1 MAYAITRTCC
11 NDASCVSVC
20 PVNCIHPTPDEP
32 EFGTTDML
40 YIDPAACI
48 DCGACADAC
57 PVDAVFPVDRLRG
70 PDTVF
75 GDLNRDWYR
84 DHPNDHA
91 WRAPTFPRSLPG
103 GIGTLRVAIVGTGPS
118 AGYTAQEL
126 LRSTGAEIT
135 MIDRLPVTGG
145 LLRHGVAPDHQSTKR
160 IADSFAGVFHDPR
173 LRMHLNVDIGT
184 DLTHEELAAHHH
196 AVVYAVGAAAD
207 RRLGIPGED
216 LPGSLPA
223 TTFVGWYNAQPTVPA
238 DAVELSGPGAE
249 RVVVIGNGNVAVDI
263 ARILLT
269 DPDRLATTDIADH
282 ALAALRRSRVREVV
296 LLARRGPAEAAWTK
310 AEFLALRQLPGVEV
324 VVEDHPE
331 VRAAIE
337 AATRAIAAPAD
348 GTEDGA
354 AAAPTAGT
362 AAAPTASDA
371 RAALLAGLPLVPFDG
386 GAGPAPGRRIVLRFL
401 SAPTALTAFTP
412 PGEPGEPG
420 EPGGPSASTGG
431 GRVTGLTVAR
441 TTLAG
446 GRAAEPTGEADTLL
460 AGLVVRS
467 IGHRG
472 VPVPGLPFDERAA
485 TVAHRGG
492 RVVDP
497 ATGRPLPGTYVV
509 GWAKRGPSGGIGA
522 NRACARETVDALLDD
537 AAAHALAAPAASR
550 ADFDRLVRHRRP
562 DAVGLKG
569 LRAVERAERARG
581 EAEGRP
587 RVKLATVPALL
598 AAARRR

>member
-1 MAYAITRTCC
+1 MAYAITQTCC

-40 YIDPAACI
+40 YIDPRACI

-75 GDLNRDWYR
+75 GDLNRDWFR

-91 WRAPTFPRSLPG
+91 WGAPSFPRSLPG
-103 GIGTLRVAIVGTGPS
+103 ELGALRIAVVGTGPS

-126 LRSTGAEIT
+126 LRSTSAEIT

-160 IADSFAGVFHDPR
+160 IAESFASVFHDPR
-173 LRMHLNVDIGT
+173 LRMHLNVEIGT
-184 DLTHEELAAHHH
+184 DVTHQELAAHHH

-223 TTFVGWYNAQPTVPA
+223 TAFVGWYNAEPTVPA
-238 DAVELSGPGAE
+238 DAVELSAE
-249 RVVVIGNGNVAVDI
+249 RVVVVGNGNVAVDI

-269 DPDRLATTDIADH
+269 DPDRLAATDIADH

-296 LLARRGPAEAAWTK
+296 LLARRGPGQAAWTR

-337 AATRAIAAPAD
+337 AAVSRTQSQAGP
-348 GTEDGA
+348 GTQ
-354 AAAPTAGT
+354 AG
-362 AAAPTASDA
+362 PES
-371 RAALLAGLPLVPFDG
+371 RAALLAGLPLVPYDG
-386 GAGPAPGRRIVLRFL
+386 AAEPGPGRRIVLRFL
-401 SAPTALTAFTP
+401 SAPVELSGDGRVEALTV
-412 PGEPGEPG
+412 E
-420 EPGGPSASTGG
+420 
-431 GRVTGLTVAR
+431 R
-441 TTLAG
+441 TTLAAD
-446 GRAAEPTGEADTLL
+446 GRVEGTGAEDVLR

-472 VPVPGLPFDERAA
+472 VPLPGLPFDERAG
-485 TVAHRGG
+485 TVAHRDG

-537 AAAHALAAPAASR
+537 AAARTLPVPGPGR
-550 ADFDRLVRHRRP
+550 KDFERLVRRRRP
-562 DAVGLKG
+562 DVVGLRE
-569 LRAVERAERARG
+569 LRAVDRAERERG

-587 RVKLATVPALL
+587 RVKLATVPELL
-598 AAARRR
+598 AAGRRR

>member
-1 MAYAITRTCC
+1 MAYAITRNCC

-40 YIDPAACI
+40 YIDPVACI

-57 PVDAVFPVDRLRG
+57 PVDAIFPVDRLRG
-70 PDTVF
+70 PDTAF
-75 GDLNRDWYR
+75 GPINRDWFR
-84 DHPNDHA
+84 DHPSDHA
-91 WRAPTFPRSLPG
+91 WGAPSFPRSLPG
-103 GIGTLRVAIVGTGPS
+103 GAGDAGPLRVAIVGTGPS

-160 IADSFAGVFHDPR
+160 IAESFANVFHDPR
-173 LRMHLNVDIGT
+173 LRMHLNVEVGT
-184 DLTHEELAAHHH
+184 DVTHEELAAHHH

-207 RRLGIPGED
+207 RRLDIPGED

-223 TTFVGWYNAQPTVPA
+223 TTFVRWYNAEPTVPA
-238 DAVELSGPGAE
+238 GAVRLDAE
-249 RVVVIGNGNVAVDI
+249 RVAVIGTGNVAVDI

-269 DPDRLATTDIADH
+269 DPDRLAGTDIADH
-282 ALAALRRSRVREVV
+282 ALAALRGGRVREVV
-296 LLARRGPAEAAWTK
+296 LLARRGPEQAAWTR
-310 AEFLALRQLPGVEV
+310 AEFLALRELPGVEL
-324 VVEDHPE
+324 VVEDHPR
-331 VRAAIE
+331 VRAVIE
-337 AATRAIAAPAD
+337 SAAP
-348 GTEDGA
+348 G
-354 AAAPTAGT
+354 
-362 AAAPTASDA
+362 S
-371 RAALLAGLPLVPFDG
+371 RAALLAGLPFVPY
-386 GAGPAPGRRIVLRFL
+386 GADAEPAAGRRIVLRFL
-401 SAPTALTAFTP
+401 SAPVELVAGAD
-412 PGEPGEPG
+412 
-420 EPGGPSASTGG
+420 
-431 GRVTGLTVAR
+431 GRVAGVTVERTAPADGVGDGRGEGAGEGTGDGRGEAAPGDGPVGPVAGTGER
-441 TTLAG
+441 ETLA
-446 GRAAEPTGEADTLL
+446 

-472 VPVPGLPFDERAA
+472 VPVPGLPFDEAAA
-485 TVAHRGG
+485 TVAHEGG

-497 ATGRPLPGTYVV
+497 ATGRPLPGAYVV

-537 AAAHALAAPAASR
+537 AGARALSTPAGSR
-550 ADFDRLVRHRRP
+550 RDFEKLVRTRRP
-562 DAVGLKG
+562 DAVGLRE

-587 RVKLATVPALL
+587 RVKLATVPELL
-598 AAARRR
+598 AAGRRR

>member
-1 MAYAITRTCC
+1 MAYAITQTCC

-40 YIDPAACI
+40 YIDPQACI

-75 GDLNRDWYR
+75 GDLNRDWFR
-84 DHPNDHA
+84 DHPSDHA
-91 WRAPTFPRSLPG
+91 WGAPSFPRSLPG
-103 GIGTLRVAIVGTGPS
+103 EVGTLRIAVVGTGPS

-126 LRSTGAEIT
+126 LRTTSAEVT

-160 IADSFAGVFHDPR
+160 IGESFAGVFHDPR
-173 LRMHLNVDIGT
+173 LRMHLNVEIGT
-184 DLTHEELAAHHH
+184 DVSHRELAAHHH

-223 TTFVGWYNAQPTVPA
+223 TAFVGWYNAEPTVPA
-238 DAVELSGPGAE
+238 DAVELSAE
-249 RVVVIGNGNVAVDI
+249 RVVVVGNGNVAVDI

-269 DPDRLATTDIADH
+269 DPDRLAATDIADH

-296 LLARRGPAEAAWTK
+296 LLARRGPEQAAWTR

-324 VVEDHPE
+324 VVADHPE
-331 VRAAIE
+331 VRVAIE
-337 AATRAIAAPAD
+337 AAGGSSGAGAGA
-348 GTEDGA
+348 GTGA
-354 AAAPTAGT
+354 AAGAG
-362 AAAPTASDA
+362 
-371 RAALLAGLPLVPFDG
+371 AALLAGLPLVPYDG
-386 GAGPAPGRRIVLRFL
+386 AAEPGPGRRIVLRFL
-401 SAPTALTAFTP
+401 SAPVELSGDGRVEALTV
-412 PGEPGEPG
+412 E
-420 EPGGPSASTGG
+420 
-431 GRVTGLTVAR
+431 R
-441 TTLAG
+441 TTLAAD
-446 GRAAEPTGEADTLL
+446 GRVEGTGARDVLR

-472 VPVPGLPFDERAA
+472 VPLPGLPFDERTG
-485 TVAHRGG
+485 TVAHRAG

-497 ATGRPLPGTYVV
+497 ETGRPLPGTYVV

-537 AAAHALAAPAASR
+537 ATARALPVPT
-550 ADFDRLVRHRRP
+550 ADRRDFERLVRRRRP
-562 DAVGLKG
+562 DAVGLRE
-569 LRAVERAERARG
+569 LRAVDRAERERG
-581 EAEGRP
+581 ESEGRP
-587 RVKLATVPALL
+587 RVKLATVPELL
-598 AAARRR
+598 AAGRRR

>member
-1 MAYAITRTCC
+1 MAYAITQTCC

-40 YIDPAACI
+40 YIDPRACI

-75 GDLNRDWYR
+75 GDLNRDWFR
-84 DHPNDHA
+84 DHPSDHA
-91 WRAPTFPRSLPG
+91 WGAPSFPRSLPG
-103 GIGTLRVAIVGTGPS
+103 GLGTLRIAVVGTGPS

-126 LRSTGAEIT
+126 LRSTSAEIT

-160 IADSFAGVFHDPR
+160 IVESFASVFHDPR
-173 LRMHLNVDIGT
+173 LRMHLNVEIGT
-184 DLTHEELAAHHH
+184 DVSHQELAAHHH

-223 TTFVGWYNAQPTVPA
+223 TTFVGWYNAEPTVPA
-238 DAVELSGPGAE
+238 EAVELSAAE
-249 RVVVIGNGNVAVDI
+249 RVVVVGNGNVAVDI

-269 DPDRLATTDIADH
+269 DPDRLAATDIADH
-282 ALAALRRSRVREVV
+282 ALAALRRGRVREVV
-296 LLARRGPAEAAWTK
+296 LLARRGPEQAAWTR
-310 AEFLALRQLPGVEV
+310 AEFVALRQLPGVEV
-324 VVEDHPE
+324 VVADDPQ

-337 AATRAIAAPAD
+337 
-348 GTEDGA
+348 
-354 AAAPTAGT
+354 TAGVESGT
-362 AAAPTASDA
+362 GAGAGVPGSGSG
-371 RAALLAGLPLVPFDG
+371 AALLAGLPLVPYDG
-386 GAGPAPGRRIVLRFL
+386 AAAPAPGRRIVLRFL
-401 SAPTALTAFTP
+401 SAPVELS
-412 PGEPGEPG
+412 GN
-420 EPGGPSASTGG
+420 
-431 GRVTGLTVAR
+431 GRVEGLTVER
-441 TTLAG
+441 TTLAAD
-446 GRAAEPTGEADTLL
+446 GRVEGTGERDVLR

-467 IGHRG
+467 IGHRA
-472 VPVPGLPFDERAA
+472 VPLPGLPFDERAG
-485 TVAHRGG
+485 TVAHRAG

-537 AAAHALAAPAASR
+537 ATARVLPVPE
-550 ADFDRLVRHRRP
+550 ADRRDFERLVRRRRP
-562 DAVGLKG
+562 DAVGLRE
-569 LRAVERAERARG
+569 LRAVDRAERERG
-581 EAEGRP
+581 ESEGRP
-587 RVKLATVPALL
+587 RVKLATVPELL
-598 AAARRR
+598 AAGRRR

>member
-1 MAYAITRTCC
+1 MAYAITQTCC

-40 YIDPAACI
+40 YIDPRACI

-75 GDLNRDWYR
+75 GDLNRDWFR

-91 WRAPTFPRSLPG
+91 WGAPSFPRSLPAEL
-103 GIGTLRVAIVGTGPS
+103 GTLRIAVVGTGPA

-126 LRSTGAEIT
+126 LRCTSAELT

-160 IADSFAGVFHDPR
+160 IAESFASVFHDPR
-173 LRMHLNVDIGT
+173 LRMHLNLEVGT
-184 DLTHEELAAHHH
+184 DISHAELAAHHH

-223 TTFVGWYNAQPTVPA
+223 TAFVGWYNADPTVPG
-238 DAVELSGPGAE
+238 DAVELSAE
-249 RVVVIGNGNVAVDI
+249 RVVVVGNGNVAVDI

-269 DPDRLATTDIADH
+269 DPDRLAATDIADH

-296 LLARRGPAEAAWTK
+296 LLARRGPDQAAWTGP
-310 AEFLALRQLPGVEV
+310 EFLALRRLPGVELV
-324 VVEDHPE
+324 IEDHPQ

-337 AATRAIAAPAD
+337 TAAPD
-348 GTEDGA
+348 
-354 AAAPTAGT
+354 
-362 AAAPTASDA
+362 S
-371 RAALLAGLPLVPFDG
+371 RAALLAGLPLVPYDG
-386 GAGPAPGRRIVLRFL
+386 GAEPGPGRRIVLRFL
-401 SAPTALTAFTP
+401 SAPVALL
-412 PGEPGEPG
+412 GE
-420 EPGGPSASTGG
+420 
-431 GRVTGLTVAR
+431 GRVESVAVER
-441 TTLAG
+441 TRMTAQ
-446 GRAAEPTGEADTLL
+446 GRAETTGERDTLRT
-460 AGLVVRS
+460 ALVVRS

-472 VPVPGLPFDERAA
+472 VPVPGLPFEERTG
-485 TVAHRGG
+485 TVVQRGG

-497 ATGRPLPGTYVV
+497 ATGRPLPGAYVV

-537 AAAHALAAPAASR
+537 AVARALPVPAAGR
-550 ADFDRLVRHRRP
+550 QDFERLVRRRRP
-562 DAVGLKG
+562 DAVGLRE

-581 EAEGRP
+581 EAQGRP
-587 RVKLATVPALL
+587 RVKLATVAELL
-598 AAARRR
+598 AAGRRR

>member
-1 MAYAITRTCC
+1 MAYAITQTCC

-40 YIDPAACI
+40 YIDPQACI

-75 GDLNRDWYR
+75 GDLNRDWFR

-91 WRAPTFPRSLPG
+91 WGAPSFPRSLPG
-103 GIGTLRVAIVGTGPS
+103 EVGTLRIAVVGTGPS

-126 LRSTGAEIT
+126 LRCTSAELT

-160 IADSFAGVFHDPR
+160 IAESFASVFRDPR
-173 LRMHLNVDIGT
+173 LRMHLNLEVGT
-184 DLTHEELAAHHH
+184 DVTHEELAAHHH
-196 AVVYAVGAAAD
+196 AVVYAVGAASD

-223 TTFVGWYNAQPTVPA
+223 TAFVGWYNADPTVPG
-238 DAVELSGPGAE
+238 DAVELSAE
-249 RVVVIGNGNVAVDI
+249 RAVVVGNGNVAVDI

-269 DPDRLATTDIADH
+269 DPDRLAATDIADH

-296 LLARRGPAEAAWTK
+296 LLARRGPEQAAWTRP
-310 AEFLALRQLPGVEV
+310 EFLALRRLPGVEL

-337 AATRAIAAPAD
+337 AAAPDSRA
-348 GTEDGA
+348 GQ
-354 AAAPTAGT
+354 
-362 AAAPTASDA
+362 
-371 RAALLAGLPLVPFDG
+371 LVGLPLVPYDG
-386 GAGPAPGRRIVLRFL
+386 GAEPGPGRRIVLRFL
-401 SAPTALTAFTP
+401 SAPVGL
-412 PGEPGEPG
+412 
-420 EPGGPSASTGG
+420 GGD
-431 GRVTGLTVAR
+431 GRVESVTVERTRMTAAGQAEATGER
-441 TTLAG
+441 DTL
-446 GRAAEPTGEADTLL
+446 RAA
-460 AGLVVRS
+460 LVVRS

-472 VPVPGLPFDERAA
+472 VPVPGLPFDERTG
-485 TVAHRGG
+485 TVAQRGG

-497 ATGRPLPGTYVV
+497 ATGRALPGAYVV

-537 AAAHALAAPAASR
+537 AVARALPAPVAGHR
-550 ADFDRLVRHRRP
+550 EFERLVRRRRP
-562 DAVGLKG
+562 DAVGLRE
-569 LRAVERAERARG
+569 LRAVERAERERG
-581 EAEGRP
+581 EAQGRP
-587 RVKLATVPALL
+587 RVKLATVAELL
-598 AAARRR
+598 AAGRRR

>member
-1 MAYAITRTCC
+1 MAYAITQTCC

-40 YIDPAACI
+40 YVDPQACI

-75 GDLNRDWYR
+75 GDLNRDWFR

-91 WRAPTFPRSLPG
+91 WGRPSFPRSLPG
-103 GIGTLRVAIVGTGPS
+103 EHGVLRIAVVGTGPS

-126 LRSTGAEIT
+126 LRSTSAEIT

-160 IADSFAGVFHDPR
+160 IADSFASVFHDPR
-173 LRMHLNVDIGT
+173 LRMHLNVEIGT
-184 DLTHEELAAHHH
+184 HLTHPELAAHHH

-223 TTFVGWYNAQPTVPA
+223 TAFVGWYNADPTVPA
-238 DAVELSGPGAE
+238 DAVELSAE
-249 RVVVIGNGNVAVDI
+249 RVVVVGNGNVAVDI

-296 LLARRGPAEAAWTK
+296 LLARRGPDQAAWTR
-310 AEFLALRQLPGVEV
+310 AEFLALRQLPGVDV

-337 AATRAIAAPAD
+337 AAASAAGAGAD
-348 GTEDGA
+348 ADPDPGA
-354 AAAPTAGT
+354 LPVAASLVGA
-362 AAAPTASDA
+362 DA
-371 RAALLAGLPLVPFDG
+371 RGALLAGLPLVPYDG
-386 GAGPAPGRRIVLRFL
+386 SAEPAPGRRIVLRFL
-401 SAPTALTAFTP
+401 SAPVEVS
-412 PGEPGEPG
+412 GD
-420 EPGGPSASTGG
+420 
-431 GRVTGLTVAR
+431 GRVEAVTVER
-441 TTLAG
+441 TTLVDG
-446 GRAAEPTGEADTLL
+446 ERAETTGQRDVLR

-472 VPVPGLPFDERAA
+472 VPVPGLPFDERAG

-497 ATGRPLPGTYVV
+497 ATGQPLPGTYVV

-522 NRACARETVDALLDD
+522 NRACARETVEALLDD
-537 AAAHALAAPAASR
+537 ATARALPVPGPGAGR
-550 ADFDRLVRHRRP
+550 KDFERLVRQRRP
-562 DAVGLKG
+562 DAVGLKE
-569 LRAVERAERARG
+569 LRAVDRAERERG
-581 EAEGRP
+581 VAEGRP
-587 RVKLATVPALL
+587 RVKLATVSELL
-598 AAARRR
+598 AAGRRR

>member
-1 MAYAITRTCC
+1 MAYAITQTCC

-40 YIDPAACI
+40 YIDPQACI

-75 GDLNRDWYR
+75 GDLNRDWFR
-84 DHPNDHA
+84 DHPSDHA
-91 WRAPTFPRSLPG
+91 WGRPSFPRSLPG
-103 GIGTLRVAIVGTGPS
+103 ELGVLRIAVVGTGPS

-126 LRSTGAEIT
+126 LRSTSAELT

-160 IADSFAGVFHDPR
+160 IAESFASVFHDPR
-173 LRMHLNVDIGT
+173 LRMHLNVEVGADV
-184 DLTHEELAAHHH
+184 THEELAAHHH
-196 AVVYAVGAAAD
+196 AVIYAVGAAAD
-207 RRLGIPGED
+207 RRLGVPGEE

-223 TTFVGWYNAQPTVPA
+223 TAFVGWYNADPTVPA
-238 DAVELSGPGAE
+238 DAVELSAE
-249 RVVVIGNGNVAVDI
+249 RVVVVGNGNVAVDI

-269 DPDRLATTDIADH
+269 DPDRLAATDIADH

-296 LLARRGPAEAAWTK
+296 LLARRGPEQAAWTR

-337 AATRAIAAPAD
+337 AASGAQSAA
-348 GTEDGA
+348 
-354 AAAPTAGT
+354 
-362 AAAPTASDA
+362 DA
-371 RAALLAGLPLVPFDG
+371 QAVSGSQAALLAGLPLVPYDG
-386 GAGPAPGRRIVLRFL
+386 AAEPGPGRRIVLRFL
-401 SAPTALTAFTP
+401 SAPVGLA
-412 PGEPGEPG
+412 GD
-420 EPGGPSASTGG
+420 
-431 GRVTGLTVAR
+431 GRVEELTVER
-441 TTLAG
+441 TTLVDGERAEAT
-446 GRAAEPTGEADTLL
+446 GRTDVLRT
-460 AGLVVRS
+460 GLVVRS

-472 VPVPGLPFDERAA
+472 VPVPGLPFDERTG

-497 ATGRPLPGTYVV
+497 ATGRPLPGAYVV

-537 AAAHALAAPAASR
+537 ATARALPVPGAGHKE
-550 ADFDRLVRHRRP
+550 FDRLVRSRRP
-562 DAVGLKG
+562 DAVGLKE
-569 LRAVERAERARG
+569 LRAVDRAERERG

-587 RVKLATVPALL
+587 RVKLATVPELL
-598 AAARRR
+598 AAGRRR

>member
-40 YIDPAACI
+40 YIDPRACI

-75 GDLNRDWYR
+75 GDLNRDWFR
-84 DHPNDHA
+84 DHPTDHA
-91 WRAPTFPRSLPG
+91 WGAPSFPRSLPG
-103 GIGTLRVAIVGTGPS
+103 GLGALRIAVVGTGPS

-126 LRSTGAEIT
+126 LRGTSAEIT

-160 IADSFAGVFHDPR
+160 IAESFAGVFHDPR
-173 LRMHLNVDIGT
+173 LRMHLNLEIGT
-184 DLTHEELAAHHH
+184 DVTHAELAAHHH

-207 RRLGIPGED
+207 RRLGVPGED

-223 TTFVGWYNAQPTVPA
+223 TAFVGWYNADPTVPA
-238 DAVELSGPGAE
+238 DAVELSAE
-249 RVVVIGNGNVAVDI
+249 RVVVVGNGNVAVDI

-269 DPDRLATTDIADH
+269 DPDRLAATDIADH

-296 LLARRGPAEAAWTK
+296 LLARRGPGEAAWTR
-310 AEFLALRQLPGVEV
+310 AEFLALRQLPGVEMV
-324 VVEDHPE
+324 VADGPG
-331 VRAAIE
+331 VRAEIE
-337 AATRAIAAPAD
+337 AAQAGDGAGLLAD
-348 GTEDGA
+348 LPLVPHDGA
-354 AAAPTAGT
+354 AAPG
-362 AAAPTASDA
+362 
-371 RAALLAGLPLVPFDG
+371 
-386 GAGPAPGRRIVLRFL
+386 PGRRIVLRFR
-401 SAPTALTAFTP
+401 SAPVALAGAGRVEALTV
-412 PGEPGEPG
+412 E
-420 EPGGPSASTGG
+420 
-431 GRVTGLTVAR
+431 R
-441 TTLAG
+441 TTAAAD
-446 GRAAEPTGEADTLL
+446 GRIEGTGVTEELR

-472 VPVPGLPFDERAA
+472 VPLPGLPFDERAG

-537 AAAHALAAPAASR
+537 ASARALPVPAAGRR
-550 ADFDRLVRHRRP
+550 AFERLVRQRRP
-562 DAVGLKG
+562 DAVGLRE
-569 LRAVERAERARG
+569 LRAVDRAERERG

-587 RVKLATVPALL
+587 RVKLATVPELL
-598 AAARRR
+598 AAGRRR

>member
-1 MAYAITRTCC
+1 MAYAITQTCC

-84 DHPNDHA
+84 DHPSDHA
-91 WRAPTFPRSLPG
+91 WGAPAFPRSLPDG
-103 GIGTLRVAIVGTGPS
+103 RGQLRIAIVGTGPS

-160 IADSFAGVFHDPR
+160 IAESFAGVFHDPR
-173 LRMHLNVDIGT
+173 LRVHLNVEVGT
-184 DLTHEELAAHHH
+184 DVTHDELAVHHH

-223 TTFVGWYNAQPTVPA
+223 TTFVGWYNAEPTVPA
-238 DAVELSGPGAE
+238 DAVALSAAGAE
-249 RVVVIGNGNVAVDI
+249 RVVVVGNGNVAVDI

-269 DPDRLATTDIADH
+269 DPDRLAATDIADH
-282 ALAALRRSRVREVV
+282 ALAALRGSRVREVV
-296 LLARRGPAEAAWTK
+296 LLARRGPEQAAWTRS
-310 AEFLALRQLPGVEV
+310 EFLALRQLPGVDV
-324 VVEDHPE
+324 VVDDHPE
-331 VRAAIE
+331 VRAAI
-337 AATRAIAAPAD
+337 
-348 GTEDGA
+348 GA
-354 AAAPTAGT
+354 AAPD
-362 AAAPTASDA
+362 S
-371 RAALLAGLPLVPFDG
+371 RAALLAGLPLERFDG
-386 GAGPAPGRRIVLRFL
+386 EAEPGPGRRIVLRFL
-401 SAPTALTAFTP
+401 SAPTALT
-412 PGEPGEPG
+412 GE
-420 EPGGPSASTGG
+420 
-431 GRVTGLTVAR
+431 GRVSAVTVGR

-446 GRAAEPTGEADTLL
+446 ERASLTGEEDVIR

-472 VPVPGLPFDERAA
+472 VPVPGLPFDEAAA

-492 RVVDP
+492 RVIDP
-497 ATGRPLPGTYVV
+497 STGLALPGAYVV

-522 NRACARETVDALLDD
+522 NRACARETVDAFLDD
-537 AAAHALAAPAASR
+537 ATARALPTPAATR
-550 ADFDRLVRHRRP
+550 KDFDRLIRRRRP
-562 DAVGLKG
+562 DAVGLKE
-569 LRAVERAERARG
+569 LRAVDRAERTRG

-587 RVKLATVPALL
+587 RVKLATVPELL
-598 AAARRR
+598 AAGRRKG

>member
-1 MAYAITRTCC
+1 MAYAITQTCC

-40 YIDPAACI
+40 YIDPRACI

-75 GDLNRDWYR
+75 GDLNRDWFR
-84 DHPNDHA
+84 DHPSDHA
-91 WRAPTFPRSLPG
+91 WGAPSFPRSLPG
-103 GIGTLRVAIVGTGPS
+103 ELGTLRIAVVGTGPS

-126 LRSTGAEIT
+126 LRSTSAEIT

-160 IADSFAGVFHDPR
+160 IVESFASVFHDPR
-173 LRMHLNVDIGT
+173 LRMHLNVEIGT
-184 DLTHEELAAHHH
+184 DVSHQELAAHHH

-223 TTFVGWYNAQPTVPA
+223 TTFVGWYNAEPTVPA
-238 DAVELSGPGAE
+238 EAVELSAAE
-249 RVVVIGNGNVAVDI
+249 RVVVVGNGNVAVDI

-269 DPDRLATTDIADH
+269 DPDRLAATDIADH
-282 ALAALRRSRVREVV
+282 ALAALRRGRVREVV
-296 LLARRGPAEAAWTK
+296 LLARRGPEQAAWTR

-324 VVEDHPE
+324 VVADDPQ

-337 AATRAIAAPAD
+337 PAGVEPGAGAGAP
-348 GTEDGA
+348 GSGS
-354 AAAPTAGT
+354 G
-362 AAAPTASDA
+362 
-371 RAALLAGLPLVPFDG
+371 AALLAGLPLVPYDG
-386 GAGPAPGRRIVLRFL
+386 AAAPAPGRRIVLRFL
-401 SAPTALTAFTP
+401 SAPVELSGDGRVEALTV
-412 PGEPGEPG
+412 E
-420 EPGGPSASTGG
+420 
-431 GRVTGLTVAR
+431 R
-441 TTLAG
+441 TTLAAD
-446 GRAAEPTGEADTLL
+446 GRVEGTGERDVLR

-467 IGHRG
+467 IGHRA
-472 VPVPGLPFDERAA
+472 VPLPGLPFDERAG
-485 TVAHRGG
+485 TVAHRAG

-537 AAAHALAAPAASR
+537 ATARALPVPE
-550 ADFDRLVRHRRP
+550 ADRRDFERLVRRRRP
-562 DAVGLKG
+562 DAVGLRE
-569 LRAVERAERARG
+569 LRAVDRAERERG
-581 EAEGRP
+581 ESEGRP
-587 RVKLATVPALL
+587 RVKLATVPELL
-598 AAARRR
+598 AAGRRR

>member
-1 MAYAITRTCC
+1 MAYAITQTCC

-40 YIDPAACI
+40 YIDPRACI

-75 GDLNRDWYR
+75 GDLNRDWFR

-91 WRAPTFPRSLPG
+91 WGAPSFPRSLPAEL
-103 GIGTLRVAIVGTGPS
+103 GTLRIAVVGTGPA

-126 LRSTGAEIT
+126 LRCTSAELT

-160 IADSFAGVFHDPR
+160 IAESFASVFHDPR
-173 LRMHLNVDIGT
+173 LRMHLNLEVGT
-184 DLTHEELAAHHH
+184 DISHAELAAHHH

-223 TTFVGWYNAQPTVPA
+223 TAFVGWYNADPTVPGE
-238 DAVELSGPGAE
+238 AVELSAE
-249 RVVVIGNGNVAVDI
+249 RVVVVGNGNVAVDI
-263 ARILLT
+263 VRILLT
-269 DPDRLATTDIADH
+269 DPDRLAATDIADH

-296 LLARRGPAEAAWTK
+296 LLARRGPDQAAWTGP
-310 AEFLALRQLPGVEV
+310 EFLALRRLPGVELV
-324 VVEDHPE
+324 IEDHPQ

-337 AATRAIAAPAD
+337 TAAPD
-348 GTEDGA
+348 
-354 AAAPTAGT
+354 
-362 AAAPTASDA
+362 S
-371 RAALLAGLPLVPFDG
+371 RAALLAGLPLVPYDG
-386 GAGPAPGRRIVLRFL
+386 GAEPGPGRRIVLRFL
-401 SAPTALTAFTP
+401 SAPFALL
-412 PGEPGEPG
+412 GE
-420 EPGGPSASTGG
+420 
-431 GRVTGLTVAR
+431 GRVESVAVER
-441 TTLAG
+441 TRMTAQ
-446 GRAAEPTGEADTLL
+446 GRAETTGERDTLRT
-460 AGLVVRS
+460 ALVVRS

-472 VPVPGLPFDERAA
+472 VPVAGLPFDERTG
-485 TVAHRGG
+485 TVAQRGG

-497 ATGRPLPGTYVV
+497 ATGRALPGAYVV

-537 AAAHALAAPAASR
+537 AVARALPVPAAGR
-550 ADFDRLVRHRRP
+550 QDFERLVRRRRP
-562 DAVGLKG
+562 DAVGLRE

-581 EAEGRP
+581 EAQGRP
-587 RVKLATVPALL
+587 RVKLATVAELL
-598 AAARRR
+598 AAGRRR

>member
-1 MAYAITRTCC
+1 MAYAITQTCC

-40 YIDPAACI
+40 YIDPRACI

-57 PVDAVFPVDRLRG
+57 PVDAVYPVDRLRG

-75 GDLNRDWYR
+75 GDLNRDWFR
-84 DHPNDHA
+84 DHPSDHA
-91 WRAPTFPRSLPG
+91 WGAPSFPRSLPG
-103 GIGTLRVAIVGTGPS
+103 DLGALRIAVVGTGPS

-126 LRSTGAEIT
+126 LRGTSAEIT

-160 IADSFAGVFHDPR
+160 IAESFAGVFHDPR
-173 LRMHLNVDIGT
+173 LRMHLNVEIGT
-184 DLTHEELAAHHH
+184 DVTHQELAAHHH

-223 TTFVGWYNAQPTVPA
+223 TSFVGWYNAEPTVPA
-238 DAVELSGPGAE
+238 DTVDLSE
-249 RVVVIGNGNVAVDI
+249 VRRVVVVGNGNVAVDI

-269 DPDRLATTDIADH
+269 DPDRLAATDIADH
-282 ALAALRRSRVREVV
+282 ALAALRGSRVREVV
-296 LLARRGPAEAAWTK
+296 LLARRGPEQAAWTT

-324 VVEDHPE
+324 VVEDHPQ
-331 VRAAIE
+331 VRAEIE
-337 AATRAIAAPAD
+337 AGAGAGLGLGPGPGVPA
-348 GTEDGA
+348 GSG
-354 AAAPTAGT
+354 
-362 AAAPTASDA
+362 S
-371 RAALLAGLPLVPFDG
+371 RAALLAGLPLVPHDG
-386 GAGPAPGRRIVLRFL
+386 GAEPGPGRRIVLRFL
-401 SAPTALTAFTP
+401 SAPVALSGDGRVEALTVERTAP
-412 PGEPGEPG
+412 AAD
-420 EPGGPSASTGG
+420 GGVEGTG
-431 GRVTGLTVAR
+431 
-441 TTLAG
+441 
-446 GRAAEPTGEADTLL
+446 AEDVLR

-472 VPVPGLPFDERAA
+472 VPLPGLPFDEATG
-485 TVAHRGG
+485 TVAHREG

-497 ATGRPLPGTYVV
+497 ATGRPLPGAYVV

-522 NRACARETVDALLDD
+522 NRACARETVDALMDD
-537 AAAHALAAPAASR
+537 AAARALPAPAAGR
-550 ADFDRLVRHRRP
+550 REFDRLVRHRRP
-562 DAVGLKG
+562 DAVGLRE
-569 LRAVERAERARG
+569 LRAVDRAERERG

-587 RVKLATVPALL
+587 RVKLATVPDLL
-598 AAARRR
+598 AAGRRR

>member
-20 PVNCIHPTPDEP
+20 PVNCIHPTPEEP

-40 YIDPAACI
+40 YIDPQACI

-57 PVDAVFPVDRLRG
+57 PVDAVYPVDRLRG
-70 PDTVF
+70 PDVVF

-91 WRAPTFPRSLPG
+91 WGAPGFPRSLPG
-103 GIGTLRVAIVGTGPS
+103 ELGTLRIAVVGTGPS

-126 LRSTGAEIT
+126 LRCTSAELT

-160 IADSFAGVFHDPR
+160 IAESFASVFHDPR
-173 LRMHLNVDIGT
+173 LRMHLNLEVGT
-184 DLTHEELAAHHH
+184 DVTHEELAAHHH

-207 RRLGIPGED
+207 RRLGVPGED

-223 TTFVGWYNAQPTVPA
+223 TSFVGWYNADPTVPA
-238 DAVELSGPGAE
+238 DAVELSAE
-249 RVVVIGNGNVAVDI
+249 RVVVVGNGNVAVDI

-269 DPDRLATTDIADH
+269 DPDRLAVTDIADH

-296 LLARRGPAEAAWTK
+296 LLARRGPEQAAWS
-310 AEFLALRQLPGVEV
+310 APEFLALRRLPGVEL
-324 VVEDHPE
+324 VVEDHPQ

-337 AATRAIAAPAD
+337 AAAPD
-348 GTEDGA
+348 
-354 AAAPTAGT
+354 
-362 AAAPTASDA
+362 S
-371 RAALLAGLPLVPFDG
+371 RAALLAGLPLVRTGDEG
-386 GAGPAPGRRIVLRFL
+386 GEGGEGGEGARPGPGRRIVLRFL
-401 SAPTALTAFTP
+401 STP
-412 PGEPGEPG
+412 VELAG
-420 EPGGPSASTGG
+420 AD
-431 GRVTGLTVAR
+431 GRVAGLTVER
-441 TTLAG
+441 TRLTG
-446 GRAAEPTGEADTLL
+446 DGVPDGTTGERETLR

-472 VPVPGLPFDERAA
+472 VPLPGLPFDERTG
-485 TVAHRGG
+485 TVARRGG

-497 ATGRPLPGTYVV
+497 ATGQALPGAYVV

-537 AAAHALAAPAASR
+537 AVARVLPEPPAGR
-550 ADFDRLVRHRRP
+550 AEFERLVRRRRP
-562 DAVGLKG
+562 DAVGLKE
-569 LRAVERAERARG
+569 LRAVDRAERERG
-581 EAEGRP
+581 AAQGRP
-587 RVKLATVPALL
+587 RVKLATVAELL
-598 AAARRR
+598 AAGRRR

>member
-1 MAYAITRTCC
+1 MAYAITQTCC

-40 YIDPAACI
+40 YIDPRACI

-57 PVDAVFPVDRLRG
+57 PVDAVYPVDRLRG

-75 GDLNRDWYR
+75 GDLNRDWFR
-84 DHPNDHA
+84 DHPSDHA
-91 WRAPTFPRSLPG
+91 WGAPSFPRSLPDELG
-103 GIGTLRVAIVGTGPS
+103 ALRIAVVGTGPS

-126 LRSTGAEIT
+126 LRGTSAEIT

-160 IADSFAGVFHDPR
+160 IAESFASVFRDPR
-173 LRMHLNVDIGT
+173 LRMHLNVEIGT
-184 DLTHEELAAHHH
+184 DLTHQELAAHHH

-207 RRLGIPGED
+207 RRLGVPGED

-223 TTFVGWYNAQPTVPA
+223 TAFVRWYNAEPTVPA
-238 DAVELSGPGAE
+238 DAVELSAQ

-269 DPDRLATTDIADH
+269 DPDRLAATDIADH

-296 LLARRGPAEAAWTK
+296 LLARRGPGQAAWTR

-337 AATRAIAAPAD
+337 AA
-348 GTEDGA
+348 GA
-354 AAAPTAGT
+354 EAGSGSGSGAWSVTGSGT
-362 AAAPTASDA
+362 AAGAG
-371 RAALLAGLPLVPFDG
+371 LLAGLPLVPFDG
-386 GAGPAPGRRIVLRFL
+386 SAEPGPGRRIVLRFL
-401 SAPTALTAFTP
+401 SAPVELSGDGRVEALTVERTTP
-412 PGEPGEPG
+412 T
-420 EPGGPSASTGG
+420 AD
-431 GRVTGLTVAR
+431 GRVQGTGAR
-441 TTLAG
+441 DVL
-446 GRAAEPTGEADTLL
+446 R

-472 VPVPGLPFDERAA
+472 VPLPGLPFDERAG
-485 TVAHRGG
+485 TVAHRNG

-537 AAAHALAAPAASR
+537 AAARALPVPGAGR
-550 ADFDRLVRHRRP
+550 RDFERLVRRRRP
-562 DAVGLKG
+562 DAVGLRE
-569 LRAVERAERARG
+569 LRAVERAERERG

-587 RVKLATVPALL
+587 RVKLASVPELL
-598 AAARRR
+598 AAGRRR

>member
-75 GDLNRDWYR
+75 GELNRDWYR
-84 DHPNDHA
+84 EHPSDHA
-91 WRAPTFPRSLPG
+91 WGAPSFPRSLPDG
-103 GIGTLRVAIVGTGPS
+103 LGPLRVAVVGTGPS

-126 LRSTGAEIT
+126 LRTTGAEIT

-160 IADSFAGVFHDPR
+160 IAESFAGVFHDPR
-173 LRMHLNVDIGT
+173 LRMYLNVEVGT
-184 DLTHEELAAHHH
+184 DVTHDELAAHHH

-207 RRLGIPGED
+207 RRLGVPGED

-223 TTFVGWYNAQPTVPA
+223 TTFVGWYNAEPTVPA
-238 DAVELSGPGAE
+238 DAVSPASAGG
-249 RVVVIGNGNVAVDI
+249 RVVVVGNGNVALDI

-269 DPDRLATTDIADH
+269 DPDRLAATDIADH
-282 ALAALRRSRVREVV
+282 ALAALRGSGVREVV
-296 LLARRGPAEAAWTK
+296 LLARRGPAQAAWTRP
-310 AEFLALRQLPGVEV
+310 EFLALRRLPGVDV
-324 VVEDHPE
+324 VVDDHPQ
-331 VRAAIE
+331 VRAALDS
-337 AATRAIAAPAD
+337 PHS
-348 GTEDGA
+348 
-354 AAAPTAGT
+354 PH
-362 AAAPTASDA
+362 AS
-371 RAALLAGLPLVPFDG
+371 LLAGLPLERLDG
-386 GAGPAPGRRIVLRFL
+386 ETEPGGSGRRIVLRFF
-401 SAPTALTAFTP
+401 SSPVALT
-412 PGEPGEPG
+412 GDGDG
-420 EPGGPSASTGG
+420 
-431 GRVTGLTVAR
+431 VTAMSVRR
-441 TTLAG
+441 TT
-446 GRAAEPTGEADTLL
+446 GEEDVIRT
-460 AGLVVRS
+460 GLVVRS

-472 VPVPGLPFDERAA
+472 VPVPGLPFDEAA
-485 TVAHRGG
+485 QTVAHHGS
-492 RVVDP
+492 RVD
-497 ATGRPLPGTYVV
+497 GLPGTYVV

-537 AAAHALAAPAASR
+537 ATARTLPAPSATR
-550 ADFDRLVRHRRP
+550 KDFDRLVHRRRP
-562 DAVGLKG
+562 DAVGLKE
-569 LRAVERAERARG
+569 LRAVDRTERTRG

-587 RVKLATVPALL
+587 RVKLATVPDLL
-598 AAARRR
+598 AAGRRKA

>member
-1 MAYAITRTCC
+1 MAYAITQTCC

-40 YIDPAACI
+40 YIDPRACI

-57 PVDAVFPVDRLRG
+57 PVDAVYPVDRLRG

-75 GDLNRDWYR
+75 GDLNRDWFR
-84 DHPNDHA
+84 DHPSDHA
-91 WRAPTFPRSLPG
+91 WGAPSFPRSLPDELG
-103 GIGTLRVAIVGTGPS
+103 ALRIAVVGTGPS

-126 LRSTGAEIT
+126 LRGTSAEIT

-160 IADSFAGVFHDPR
+160 IAESFASVFRDPR
-173 LRMHLNVDIGT
+173 LRMHLNVEIGT
-184 DLTHEELAAHHH
+184 DLTHQELAAHHH

-207 RRLGIPGED
+207 RRLGVPGED

-223 TTFVGWYNAQPTVPA
+223 TAFVRWYNAEPTVPA
-238 DAVELSGPGAE
+238 DAVELSAR

-269 DPDRLATTDIADH
+269 DPDRLAATDIADH

-296 LLARRGPAEAAWTK
+296 LLARRGPGQAAWTR

-337 AATRAIAAPAD
+337 AA
-348 GTEDGA
+348 GA
-354 AAAPTAGT
+354 EAEAGSGSGSGSGAGSGT
-362 AAAPTASDA
+362 AAGAG
-371 RAALLAGLPLVPFDG
+371 LLTGLPLVPFDG
-386 GAGPAPGRRIVLRFL
+386 SAEPGPGRRIVLRFL
-401 SAPTALTAFTP
+401 SAPVELSGDGRVEALTVERTAPT
-412 PGEPGEPG
+412 
-420 EPGGPSASTGG
+420 AD
-431 GRVTGLTVAR
+431 GRVEGTGATDVLR
-441 TTLAG
+441 
-446 GRAAEPTGEADTLL
+446 

-472 VPVPGLPFDERAA
+472 VPLPGLPFDERAG
-485 TVAHRGG
+485 TVAHRNG

-537 AAAHALAAPAASR
+537 AAARALPVPEAGR
-550 ADFDRLVRHRRP
+550 KDFERLVRHRRP
-562 DAVGLKG
+562 DAVGLRE
-569 LRAVERAERARG
+569 LRAVERAERERG

-587 RVKLATVPALL
+587 RVKLASVPELL
-598 AAARRR
+598 AAGRRR

>member
-1 MAYAITRTCC
+1 MAYAITQTCC

-40 YIDPAACI
+40 YIDPRACI

-75 GDLNRDWYR
+75 GDLNRDWFR
-84 DHPNDHA
+84 DHPTDHA
-91 WRAPTFPRSLPG
+91 WGAPSFPRSLPG
-103 GIGTLRVAIVGTGPS
+103 DIGALRIAVVGTGPS

-126 LRSTGAEIT
+126 LRSTSAEIT
-135 MIDRLPVTGG
+135 MVDRLPVTGG

-160 IADSFAGVFHDPR
+160 IAESFASVFHDPR
-173 LRMHLNVDIGT
+173 LRMHLNLEIGT
-184 DLTHEELAAHHH
+184 DVTHRELAAHHH

-223 TTFVGWYNAQPTVPA
+223 TSFVGWYNAEPTVPA
-238 DAVELSGPGAE
+238 DAVELSAE
-249 RVVVIGNGNVAVDI
+249 RVVVVGNGNVAVDI

-269 DPDRLATTDIADH
+269 DPDRLAATDIADH
-282 ALAALRRSRVREVV
+282 ALAALRRGRVREVV
-296 LLARRGPAEAAWTK
+296 LLARRGPEQAAWTR

-324 VVEDHPE
+324 VVADHPE

-337 AATRAIAAPAD
+337 AA
-348 GTEDGA
+348 GSGA
-354 AAAPTAGT
+354 EEGVEEGAEAG
-362 AAAPTASDA
+362 AGGGAGQ
-371 RAALLAGLPLVPFDG
+371 AALLAGLPLVPYDG
-386 GAGPAPGRRIVLRFL
+386 AAEPGPGRRIVLRFL
-401 SAPTALTAFTP
+401 SAPVELSGDGRVEALTVERT
-412 PGEPGEPG
+412 
-420 EPGGPSASTGG
+420 
-431 GRVTGLTVAR
+431 TVAADGGV
-441 TTLAG
+441 AG
-446 GRAAEPTGEADTLL
+446 TGDREVLR

-472 VPVPGLPFDERAA
+472 VPLPGLPFDERSG
-485 TVAHRGG
+485 TVAHRNG

-537 AAAHALAAPAASR
+537 AVARALPAPEAGR
-550 ADFDRLVRHRRP
+550 KDFERLVRQRRP
-562 DAVGLKG
+562 DAVGLRE
-569 LRAVERAERARG
+569 LRAVDRAERRRG

-587 RVKLATVPALL
+587 RVKLASVPALL
-598 AAARRR
+598 AAGRRG

>member
-91 WRAPTFPRSLPG
+91 WGAPTFPRSLPDG
-103 GIGTLRVAIVGTGPS
+103 LGTLRVAIVGTGPS

-223 TTFVGWYNAQPTVPA
+223 TTFVGWYNAQPAVPA

-296 LLARRGPAEAAWTK
+296 LLARRGPAQAAWTK

-337 AATRAIAAPAD
+337 AAARTI
-348 GTEDGA
+348 
-354 AAAPTAGT
+354 
-362 AAAPTASDA
+362 AAPTASDA
-371 RAALLAGLPLVPFDG
+371 RAALLAGLPLVAFDG
-386 GAGPAPGRRIVLRFL
+386 GAEPAPGRRIVLRFL

-412 PGEPGEPG
+412 PG
-420 EPGGPSASTGG
+420 GGGGGGG
-431 GRVTGLTVAR
+431 GR
-441 TTLAG
+441 G
-446 GRAAEPTGEADTLL
+446 G
-460 AGLVVRS
+460 
-467 IGHRG
+467 
-472 VPVPGLPFDERAA
+472 
-485 TVAHRGG
+485 
-492 RVVDP
+492 
-497 ATGRPLPGTYVV
+497 
-509 GWAKRGPSGGIGA
+509 
-522 NRACARETVDALLDD
+522 
-537 AAAHALAAPAASR
+537 SR
-550 ADFDRLVRHRRP
+550 
-562 DAVGLKG
+562 
-569 LRAVERAERARG
+569 
-581 EAEGRP
+581 
-587 RVKLATVPALL
+587 
-598 AAARRR
+598 

>member
-70 PDTVF
+70 PDTVY

-91 WRAPTFPRSLPG
+91 WGAPTFPRSLPDG
-103 GIGTLRVAIVGTGPS
+103 LGPLRVAVVGTGPS

-126 LRSTGAEIT
+126 LRTTGAEIT
-135 MIDRLPVTGG
+135 MIDRLPVAGG

-160 IADSFAGVFHDPR
+160 IAESFAGVFHDPR
-173 LRMHLNVDIGT
+173 LRMYLNVEAGT
-184 DLTHEELAAHHH
+184 DLTHDELAAHHH

-207 RRLGIPGED
+207 RRLGVPGED

-223 TTFVGWYNAQPTVPA
+223 TTFVRWYNAEPTVPA
-238 DAVELSGPGAE
+238 DAVTLSSSSCG

-282 ALAALRRSRVREVV
+282 ALAALRGSRVREVV
-296 LLARRGPAEAAWTK
+296 LLARRGPAEAAWTRS
-310 AEFLALRQLPGVEV
+310 EFLALRQLPGVEV
-324 VVEDHPE
+324 VVDSSASSP
-331 VRAAIE
+331 
-337 AATRAIAAPAD
+337 AP
-348 GTEDGA
+348 
-354 AAAPTAGT
+354 
-362 AAAPTASDA
+362 
-371 RAALLAGLPLVPFDG
+371 LLDGLPLVRFDG
-386 GAGPAPGRRIVLRFL
+386 SAEPEGARRLVLRFF
-401 SAPTALTAFTP
+401 STPTALT
-412 PGEPGEPG
+412 GDD
-420 EPGGPSASTGG
+420 GG
-431 GRVTGLTVAR
+431 VTGVAVR
-441 TTLAG
+441 
-446 GRAAEPTGEADTLL
+446 RATGEEEVIR

-472 VPVPGLPFDERAA
+472 VPIPGLPFDETTE

-492 RVVDP
+492 RVD
-497 ATGRPLPGTYVV
+497 GLPGTYVV

-537 AAAHALAAPAASR
+537 ATARTLPTPAATRKDLDHLIRS
-550 ADFDRLVRHRRP
+550 RRP
-562 DAVGLKG
+562 DTVGLKE
-569 LRAVERAERARG
+569 LRAVDRAERTRG

-598 AAARRR
+598 AAARSKP

>member
-75 GDLNRDWYR
+75 GELNRDWYR
-84 DHPNDHA
+84 ENPNDHA
-91 WRAPTFPRSLPG
+91 WGAPTFPRSLPDG
-103 GIGTLRVAIVGTGPS
+103 LGPLRVAVVGTGPS

-126 LRSTGAEIT
+126 LRTTGAEIT

-160 IADSFAGVFHDPR
+160 IAESFAGVFHDPR
-173 LRMHLNVDIGT
+173 LRMYLNVEAGT
-184 DLTHEELAAHHH
+184 DVTHDELAAHHH

-223 TTFVGWYNAQPTVPA
+223 TTFVRWYNAEPTVPA
-238 DAVELSGPGAE
+238 DAVSLDRAD

-282 ALAALRRSRVREVV
+282 ALAALRGSRVREVV
-296 LLARRGPAEAAWTK
+296 LLARRGPAEAAWTRS
-310 AEFLALRQLPGVEV
+310 EFLALRQLPGVEV
-324 VVEDHPE
+324 VVDSS
-331 VRAAIE
+331 
-337 AATRAIAAPAD
+337 TSSTPAS
-348 GTEDGA
+348 
-354 AAAPTAGT
+354 P
-362 AAAPTASDA
+362 
-371 RAALLAGLPLVPFDG
+371 LLEGLPLVRFDG
-386 GAGPAPGRRIVLRFL
+386 SAEPEGSGRRIVLRFF
-401 SAPTALTAFTP
+401 SPPTALT
-412 PGEPGEPG
+412 GDE
-420 EPGGPSASTGG
+420 GG
-431 GRVTGLTVAR
+431 VTGVVVGDGDVIR
-441 TTLAG
+441 
-446 GRAAEPTGEADTLL
+446 

-472 VPVPGLPFDERAA
+472 VPLPGLPFDETAE
-485 TVAHRGG
+485 TVAHHGG
-492 RVVDP
+492 RVD
-497 ATGRPLPGTYVV
+497 GLPGTYVV

-522 NRACARETVDALLDD
+522 NRACARETVNALLDD
-537 AAAHALAAPAASR
+537 ATARTLPTPTATRRDL
-550 ADFDRLVRHRRP
+550 DRLIRSRRP
-562 DAVGLKG
+562 DTMGLKE
-569 LRAVERAERARG
+569 LRAIDRIERTRG

-587 RVKLATVPALL
+587 RVKLPTVPALL
-598 AAARRR
+598 AAARARS